1 MKKTLV
7 YCGLAFALSG
17 ATGCSGNSNQVK
29 SFISQTPLAA
39 KNSIP
44 VSPSIT
50 FNSDVEALENDLK
63 QIDYKLSELESARA
77 AIYLKAAIAKLTRL
91 EKGFAISSPKITK
104 GLNAA
109 ASDLESGRAKE
120 AGQTIR
126 KIIEELEILRKQHEG
141 SIKAEVDNLLDK
153 MKKLQE
159 TPRFLRKMV
168 SGKIKRL
175 AGDIDTALSSL
186 MMLKSERG
194 LMIGASDEQALKM
207 IEANLDE
214 MRKSA
219 SSIRAQLDEVRIMEI
234 AKAERSAAESLKVLE
249 TSGNTPEAFAKRA
262 VASAN
267 LKAALKQIEKLK
279 WQDSDKR

>member
-1 MKKTLV
+1 MKKSLA
-7 YCGLAFALSG
+7 YCGLALALSG
-17 ATGCSGNSNQVK
+17 AAGCSGTANQVK
-29 SFISQTPLAA
+29 SFRSQTPLAA

-50 FNSDVEALENDLK
+50 FNSDVEKLENDLK

-77 AIYLKAAIAKLTRL
+77 AIYLKAAIAKLMRL
-91 EKGFAISSPKITK
+91 DKGFDISSTMATK

-120 AGQTIR
+120 AGRSIQ
-126 KIIEELEILRKQHEG
+126 KIIADLDALRKQHEG
-141 SIKAEVDNLLDK
+141 KISAEVENLLDK
-153 MKKLQE
+153 MKKMQE
-159 TPRFLRKMV
+159 TPRFLRRMV

-194 LMIGASDEQALKM
+194 LMIGASDARALKM
-207 IEANLDE
+207 IEANLGD

-219 SSIRAQLDEVRIMEI
+219 SSIRAQLDEVRGMEI
-234 AKAERSAAESLKVLE
+234 AKAEKSAAESLKVLE
-249 TSGNTPEAFAKRA
+249 TSANTPEDFAKRA
-262 VASAN
+262 IASAN
-267 LKAALKQIEKLK
+267 LKAALKQLDRLK
-279 WQDSDKR
+279 RQDGDKR